1 MSHLRISLKDI
12 TWLRLDKSYKKE
24 RENGRI
30 TRLLIFHALSPLCNG
45 EKKSL
50 LIYVPSVCLT
60 CLGALRPWRAFIPYM
75 PWPTTALS
83 VITSYIFFLV
93 SNGKYIHFQHIF
105 LTSLSLFRLQV
116 SAIHKANRIL
126 LISLQI
132 LIKSFA
138 SNIIIGIM
146 CRIPGT
152 WLDSST
158 VNFTEEFFQH
168 RKEKKSCPW
177 LLNNRES
184 DCWTVLPLYIISP
197 YNL

>member
-1 MSHLRISLKDI
+1 MPYMPS
-12 TWLRLDKSYKKE
+12 RL
-24 RENGRI
+24 
-30 TRLLIFHALSPLCNG
+30 TP
-45 EKKSL
+45 
-50 LIYVPSVCLT
+50 LT
-60 CLGALRPWRAFIPYM
+60 CLHTLHALTYYCPVCNYFIYF
-75 PWPTTALS
+75 
-83 VITSYIFFLV
+83 FFLV

-168 RKEKKSCPW
+168 RKKKKSCP
-177 LLNNRES
+177 
-184 DCWTVLPLYIISP
+184 
-197 YNL
+197 